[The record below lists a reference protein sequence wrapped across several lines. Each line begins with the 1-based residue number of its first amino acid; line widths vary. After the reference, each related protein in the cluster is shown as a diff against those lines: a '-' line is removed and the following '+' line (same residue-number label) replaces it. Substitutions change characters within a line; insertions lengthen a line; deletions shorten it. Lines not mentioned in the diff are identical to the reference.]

1 MTLLEPVS
9 DSEIIVD
16 GRLPIEEIEEAL
28 GLALTGDDDPYGT
41 AAGFVHW
48 HLDRMPRRATASTRT
63 GSEPRCSTSR
73 AIACDGCA

>member
-28 GLALTGDDDPYGT
+28 GLHSPGRRSLRHGRRIRPLA
-41 AAGFVHW
+41 
-48 HLDRMPRRATASTRT
+48 PRPHAPGGRPTSMRT
-63 GSEPRCSTSR
+63 GFEPRFSTSR
-73 AIACDGCA
+73 AIGCDGCA